1 MKPAQDPIPL
11 ALPGPAAR
19 RLGRFLLGLLGILG
33 VIEGTMRLRE
43 PIFQAASH
51 RALTKAA
58 ILARRPEVGVIFLG
72 TSRTQDGVNPDLV
85 GRAIEERSPGL
96 GRVPGFNAA
105 FTGSS
110 LESLLALVPRFG
122 FRPDLRLVVIELSAP
137 QIVNDPAP
145 WEETLVAP
153 KTLEERLGRTMRHV
167 ALVRHRKALLGDGLG
182 RLPALLVFGD
192 ALGGWETKGSQQLA
206 SWLGHR
212 EPPATGFD
220 PSPWT
225 PGRFTGD
232 APRRSLDPSADQV
245 ADRLAEVARRFRSH
259 GVGVRFAVPP
269 LSEHA
274 ADAPERRDLQPLFAE
289 VARRSGCEVWDF
301 TAARPP
307 EAFFK
312 DAGHLNREGRAHYS
326 RALGQRVADA
336 LENR

>member
-1 MKPAQDPIPL
+1 MKHAQDPIPL

-19 RLGRFLLGLLGILG
+19 RLCRFLFGLLGLVG

-43 PIFQAASH
+43 PIFEAASH

-58 ILARRPEVGVIFLG
+58 ILARRPKVGVLFLG

-110 LESLLALVPRFG
+110 LEALLALVPRFG
-122 FRPDLRLVVIELSAP
+122 FRPDLRLVVIELSEP
-137 QIVNDPAP
+137 QIVNQPAP
-145 WEETLVAP
+145 WEESLPAP
-153 KTLEERLGRTMRHV
+153 TTLEERLGRVMRHV

-192 ALGGWETKGSQQLA
+192 ALGGWESKGSQQLA
-206 SWLGHR
+206 SWLGRR
-212 EPPATGFD
+212 EPPAAGFD
-220 PSPWT
+220 PRLWSP
-225 PGRFTGD
+225 RRVIGD
-232 APRRSLDPSADQV
+232 ASRRSLSPSADAV
-245 ADRLAEVARRFRSH
+245 VDRLAELARRFRSH
-259 GVGVRFAVPP
+259 GIDVRFAVPP
-269 LSEHA
+269 LSGQV

-289 VARRSGCEVWDF
+289 VAGRSGCEVWDF

-307 EAFFK
+307 EAHFK
-312 DAGHLNREGRAHYS
+312 DAGHLNQEGRAHYS
-326 RALGQRVADA
+326 QALGERVADA
-336 LENR
+336 LEDR